1 MTLAAIKIVLIRR
14 FMKVRVD
21 IPPVEGHEAPDFF
34 FWLFS
39 LMNFVSLL
47 YMYSNKKKLTLLL
60 FLSFMTLAA
69 IEIVLIKK
77 FMKVKADI
85 PPI

>member
-47 YMYSNKKKLTLLL
+47 YMYSNKKKTY
-60 FLSFMTLAA
+60 
-69 IEIVLIKK
+69 IIVVIVVVLI
-77 FMKVKADI
+77 FYDTSRY
-85 PPI
+85 

>member
-14 FMKVRVD
+14 FMKVR
-21 IPPVEGHEAPDFF
+21 VEGHEAPDFF

-60 FLSFMTLAA
+60 LLLLFLSFMTLAA

>member
-34 FWLFS
+34 FLALFS
-39 LMNFVSLL
+39 HELCIVALYVKKNLHYCCYYCCSYLL
-47 YMYSNKKKLTLLL
+47 
-60 FLSFMTLAA
+60 
-69 IEIVLIKK
+69 
-77 FMKVKADI
+77 
-85 PPI
+85 